1 MQCRNFMT
9 IVMQKTKE
17 TLTAHCHLGQ
27 ERQRYAVASKRIGFE
42 LDYWKQKMRNDV
54 DNGKYESY
62 YDFRQTKTNSN
73 RSNKVRSK
81 SINKL
86 ISFAFISTNL

>member
-1 MQCRNFMT
+1 MQW
-9 IVMQKTKE
+9 
-17 TLTAHCHLGQ
+17 H
-27 ERQRYAVASKRIGFE
+27 QRE
-42 LDYWKQKMRNDV
+42 LVLNWIIEKQKMRNDV